1 VPAAECG
8 GCTRN
13 DPTGS
18 NLPERLDNRCKSAS
32 CHGCRRSG
40 PERFESRWGRQFL
53 NDLADAAAEGDVVG
67 GDFQRIDDSPGQS
80 RRAILRA

>member
-1 VPAAECG
+1 V
-8 GCTRN
+8 T
-13 DPTGS
+13 
-18 NLPERLDNRCKSAS
+18 
-32 CHGCRRSG
+32 
-40 PERFESRWGRQFL
+40 RWGRQFL